1 VYDLNH
7 STVTE
12 DYLQEFG
19 WDFSTGGDKKWN
31 NPTPA
36 EELYK
41 NTIPL
46 EGGNIPWDARPFDL
60 VEGSNQIAE
69 RSDRLIKNGWKG
81 AVMRLT
87 SDNPSLFPQEWKV
100 SASKIVSS

>member
-1 VYDLNH
+1 
-7 STVTE
+7 VTE
-12 DYLQEFG
+12 GYLEEFG
-19 WDFSTGGDKKWN
+19 WDFSTGGDKYWN

-36 EELYK
+36 EELYR

-46 EGGNIPWDARPFDL
+46 EGGNIPWNARPFVL
-60 VEGSNQIAE
+60 VEGSNRIAE

-87 SDNPSLFPQEWKV
+87 SDKDSLFPQEWEVCTSKV
-100 SASKIVSS
+100 TLMKT